1 MEIFIPRMTE
11 TKCIFISRFKL
22 TFRKHLIWQS
32 PNSNG
37 QIESQQIWSACSFNI
52 CSLLI
57 DVFSISSHLFGS
69 LIIRHR
75 KQAGQPFWALL
86 IKRGYANSQDRY
98 VDSTADAN
106 SHFYFLFSMLQLRAS
121 CLYDMQNEEEEEKV
135 WCWIKTRWLARQE
148 IETSW
153 LVGMLY

>member
-1 MEIFIPRMTE
+1 MYIYKPVQADISE
-11 TKCIFISRFKL
+11 TSDMAIAKFKL
-22 TFRKHLIWQS
+22 PNREPTNLISLQR
-32 PNSNG
+32 
-37 QIESQQIWSACSFNI
+37 SFNI

-86 IKRGYANSQDRY
+86 IKRGYANSQERY